1 MADLSGEGNKTRPEA
16 QSPTSELEH
25 DAASEPSPS
34 AASPHHGHGPLWFQG
49 LKDWSPSLVLE
60 NTGSVA
66 RDHLASERTWLAYI
80 RTSLAISS
88 AGVAL
93 VQLFTIAASRSPT
106 TGDRL
111 GATIQKWARPIGA
124 TSVLIGLGVCLLG
137 FVRYFV
143 IQHALTKGKF
153 PTARLEVHAVSILL
167 ALMTGVIFGVLCAVP
182 R

>member
-1 MADLSGEGNKTRPEA
+1 MADQSERNKPLPSS
-16 QSPTSELEH
+16 SPPH
-25 DAASEPSPS
+25 IANDAASQASS
-34 AASPHHGHGPLWFQG
+34 AGSSSHDGRSWFRQ

-66 RDHLASERTWLAYI
+66 RDHLASERTWLSYI
-80 RTSLAISS
+80 RTSLAISA

-106 TGDRL
+106 TGDQL

-124 TSVLIGLGVCLLG
+124 AVVLIGLGVCLLG
-137 FVRYFV
+137 FVRYFI

-153 PTARLEVHAVSILL
+153 PTARFEVHAVSLLL
-167 ALMTGVIFGVLCAVP
+167 ALTTGIVFGVLCTVP